1 MQSAIRIGERM
12 IEPVVASTD
21 NIVLVKCKAC
31 EGLLL
36 CMVEKFMSDRDTAE
50 VEQARRAGNRVQL
63 VPKGRNV
70 ALDSC
75 HCASPGRSE
84 VAAPRASKP
93 ILSLKHRSA

>member
-31 EGLLL
+31 EGLLI
-36 CMVEKFMSDRDTAE
+36 CMVEKFMSDRDAAE

-63 VPKGRNV
+63 VPKGRNI

-75 HCASPGRSE
+75 RCAAPIHQKE
-84 VAAPRASKP
+84 AAPRASKP
-93 ILSLKHRSA
+93 VLSLKHRSA